1 MDNSDILT
9 EKQLLQR
16 HTIEHW
22 PYNEILDV
30 ISQTI
35 VFNDYRS
42 LITAAE
48 DLIKRDE
55 VVRAIDRWK
64 NPSISGYR
72 DIILNIKMENG
83 FISEIRLNVKQMF
96 EAKEKYGGHELFGLA
111 LDLQKDIE
119 NGNLTEI
126 EANRDHLLILEML
139 NKFYGKATALV
150 YAEMEANA
158 SSLDIKHPSF
168 SVYTDKYGVGD
179 KVLSEFT
186 RNKWRLFAAN
196 IS

>member
-1 MDNSDILT
+1 MDNEYTLT
-9 EKQLLQR
+9 EEQLIKR

-22 PYNEILDV
+22 AYNEILDV
-30 ISQTI
+30 VSQTI
-35 VFNDYRS
+35 IFND
-42 LITAAE
+42 LKTLFDAAG
-48 DLIKRDE
+48 DIIKKDE

-72 DIILNIKMENG
+72 DIIVNIKVKNG
-83 FISEIRLNVKQMF
+83 FICEIRLNVKQMF
-96 EAKEKYGGHELFGLA
+96 EAREKYGGHELFKLAIGLQE
-111 LDLQKDIE
+111 DLE
-119 NGNLTEI
+119 NGNITRK
-126 EANRDHLLILEML
+126 EANHDHVLIMEML
-139 NKFYGKATALV
+139 NNFYGKATALV
-150 YAEMEANA
+150 YANIEANA

-186 RNKWRLFAAN
+186 RNKWRLLAAN

>member
-1 MDNSDILT
+1 LDNEYTLT
-9 EKQLLQR
+9 EEQLIKR

-22 PYNEILDV
+22 AYNEILDV
-30 ISQTI
+30 VSQTI
-35 VFNDYRS
+35 IFND
-42 LITAAE
+42 LKTLFDAAG
-48 DLIKRDE
+48 DIIKKDE

-72 DIILNIKMENG
+72 DIIVNIKVKNG
-83 FISEIRLNVKQMF
+83 FICEIRLNVKQMF
-96 EAKEKYGGHELFGLA
+96 EAREKYGGHELLKLAIGLQE
-111 LDLQKDIE
+111 DLE
-119 NGNLTEI
+119 NGNITRK
-126 EANRDHLLILEML
+126 EADHDHILIMEML
-139 NKFYGKATALV
+139 NNFYGKATALV
-150 YAEMEANA
+150 YANIEANA

-186 RNKWRLFAAN
+186 RNKWRLLAAN

>member
-1 MDNSDILT
+1 MDNGYTLT
-9 EKQLLQR
+9 EEQLIKR
-16 HTIEHW
+16 HTIEHC

-30 ISQTI
+30 ISQTM
-35 VFNDYRS
+35 VFDDYRS

-72 DIILNIKMENG
+72 DIILNIRAKNG
-83 FISEIRLNVKQMF
+83 FISEIRLNVRQMF
-96 EAKEKYGGHELFGLA
+96 EAREKYGGHKLFGLA

-119 NGNLTEI
+119 NGNLTEK

-139 NKFYGKATALV
+139 NKFYGKATDLV

-186 RNKWRLFAAN
+186 RNKWRLLAAN